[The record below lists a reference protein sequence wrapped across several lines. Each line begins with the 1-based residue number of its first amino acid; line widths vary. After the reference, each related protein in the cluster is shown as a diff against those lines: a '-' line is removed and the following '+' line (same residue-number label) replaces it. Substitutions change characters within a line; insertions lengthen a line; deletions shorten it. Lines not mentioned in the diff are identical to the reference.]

1 MKCEYCDLLDKNE
14 DIIHADDDIVIA
26 VKDKVTTSGQITVY
40 PRKHYPI
47 MEMVPEDIL
56 NKCVSAAKNV
66 SIAVFESL
74 GAQGTNILVRNGL
87 SAGQSVPHFGIEVIP
102 RREDDKLNLE
112 WQGKQI
118 MEDEMEMTFQAL
130 EEDLKKPS
138 IAEAKEE
145 IVVDEGETEAVLE
158 KEGDNYLLKS
168 LKRIP

>member
-1 MKCEYCDLLDKNE
+1 MKCEYCNLLDKNE

-26 VKDKVTTSGQITVY
+26 VKDKVTTPGQITVY
-40 PRKHYPI
+40 PKKHYPI
-47 MEMVPEDIL
+47 MEMVPEDTL
-56 NKCVSAAKNV
+56 NKCVSAAKKV

-87 SAGQSVPHFGIEVIP
+87 SAGQSVPHFGIEIIP
-102 RREDDKLNLE
+102 RREEDGLNLQ
-112 WQGKQI
+112 WKGKQI
-118 MEDEMEMTFQAL
+118 MEDEMEITL
-130 EEDLKKPS
+130 EAIKIDLKKPS
-138 IAEAKEE
+138 LAEVKDE